1 MRHISVLAVGTI
13 TAHSSLGVDLLRAN
27 TKASSDDGAV
37 DEPMTMLAAAVETGS
52 GQEVSN

>member
-1 MRHISVLAVGTI
+1 MPAVGTI